1 MAVSIRLNQLNFCFL
16 RLNFVA
22 LSLECKIKT
31 KFLVS
36 NKSKCSQKN
45 NTYSFLVTVNTIE
58 ENGRIKS
65 IIVLEPEK

>member
-1 MAVSIRLNQLNFCFL
+1 MAISIRLNQLNFCFL
-16 RLNFVA
+16 KLNFVA
-22 LSLECKIKT
+22 HSIGCKIKT

-36 NKSKCSQKN
+36 NKSKSSQKN

-58 ENGRIKS
+58 KNSRIKS